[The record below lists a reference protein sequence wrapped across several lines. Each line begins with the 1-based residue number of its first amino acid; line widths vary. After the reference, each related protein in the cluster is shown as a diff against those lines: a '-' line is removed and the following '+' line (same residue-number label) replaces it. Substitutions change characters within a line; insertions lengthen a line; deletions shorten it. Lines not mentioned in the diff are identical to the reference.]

1 MSKFWLRGF
10 VVCFVLAVPS
20 IAPAVEDQAVDD
32 AVANALKYLAQ
43 QQRHNGCWNVE
54 VMGESTGITSLAV
67 MALLAAGHVPGEGPY
82 GQVIDRGVA
91 YVLEKQDVT
100 GMIVDQ
106 RGHGPMYDHGIS
118 TLMLS
123 EVAGMTSKEK
133 SARTRHVLENAIKLI
148 LKSQMVKKPQREAG
162 GWRYQ
167 ATSGDSDLSVTG
179 WQLLALRAAKD
190 IGCDVPV
197 ENIDLAVDYVKRCK
211 QPSGFGYQPG
221 LGPLSSLT
229 GVGVLALQICGHHDD
244 PAVESGVEF
253 LRRQP
258 LRTDEQW
265 FFYGAYYH
273 AFSGYKY
280 GGPDWEVTKERL
292 FSQLLPLQSPL
303 GQWESRNQ
311 NEKRF
316 GPIYTTS
323 LAVLALTVEYGYL
336 PIYQR

>member
-1 MSKFWLRGF
+1 MSKFVLRGLVF
-10 VVCFVLAVPS
+10 FLVLAVPS
-20 IAPAVEDQAVDD
+20 LARAVDDQVVDD
-32 AVANALKYLAQ
+32 AVANALKYLSQ

-54 VMGESTGITSLAV
+54 VMGDSTGITSLAV
-67 MALLAAGHVPGEGPY
+67 MAFLAAGHVPGEGPY
-82 GQVIDRGVA
+82 GKVIDRGVA
-91 YVLEKQDVT
+91 YVLEKQDVG
-100 GMIVDQ
+100 GMIVDH

-123 EVAGMTSKEK
+123 EVAGMTSKEQ
-133 SARTRHVLENAIKLI
+133 AGRTRQVLENGIKLI
-148 LKSQMVKKPQREAG
+148 LRSQMLRKTAREAG

-167 ATSGDSDLSVTG
+167 STSLDSDLSVTG

-197 ENIDLAVDYVKRCK
+197 ENIDLAVNYVKRCHN
-211 QPSGFGYQPG
+211 SHGFGYQPG
-221 LGPLSSLT
+221 QGPTSSLT

-244 PAVESGVEF
+244 PEVERGVQF

-258 LRTDEQW
+258 QRIDEQW
-265 FFYGAYYH
+265 FFYGAYYN

-280 GGPDWEVTKERL
+280 GGPDWELTKDSL
-292 FSQLLPLQSPL
+292 FSQLLTIQSPA

>member
-1 MSKFWLRGF
+1 MSRFCLRCLALC
-10 VVCFVLAVPS
+10 VMLAVPS
-20 IAPAVEDQAVDD
+20 SVRAVEDQAVDD

-54 VMGESTGITSLAV
+54 VMGESTGISSLAV
-67 MALLAAGHVPGEGPY
+67 MAFLAAGHVPGEGPY

-91 YVLEKQDVT
+91 YVLEKQDAS

-133 SARTRHVLENAIKLI
+133 SARTRQVLENAVKLI
-148 LKSQMVKKPQREAG
+148 LKSQMVKKPIREAG

-167 ATSGDSDLSVTG
+167 ANSGDSDLSVTC

-190 IGCDVPV
+190 IGCDVPA
-197 ENIDLAVDYVKRCK
+197 ENIDLAVNYVKKCSHS
-211 QPSGFGYQPG
+211 SGFGYQPG
-221 LGPLSSLT
+221 QGPTSSLT
-229 GVGVLALQICGHHDD
+229 GVGVLALQICGHHED
-244 PAVESGVEF
+244 PEVEAGVQF

-258 LRTDEQW
+258 QRIDEQW
-265 FFYGAYYH
+265 FFYGAYYS

-280 GGPDWEVTKERL
+280 GGPDWEVTKDRL
-292 FSQLLPLQSPL
+292 FSQLLTNQSAL
-303 GQWESRNQ
+303 GHWDSRNQ